1 MAKYRISSQPR
12 GLRINVTDAAGSEQQ
27 LLSALQEC
35 KEGRCSCPTP
45 EYAKLAAMHVTSA
58 HGEVQIDLQTKPGA
72 EIEANA
78 VRTCLDYTIDK
89 LSAAHPK
96 SSDGA

>member
-1 MAKYRISSQPR
+1 MPKYRISSQPR
-12 GLRINVTDAAGSEQQ
+12 GLRINVEDAAGSEQQ

-45 EYAKLAAMHVTSA
+45 EYAKLAGMHVTSA

-72 EIEANA
+72 EIAPDA
-78 VRTCLDYTIDK
+78 VRTCLDHTIDR
-89 LSAAHPK
+89 LGAADQK
-96 SSDGA
+96 SSDSA